1 MLLLYVIRL
10 KSINNCG
17 LVGDTKNMEY
27 YAKGIRKFQ
36 RELKTSVSEF
46 PRFGRRMPQEFDSE
60 NYWPD
65 SSSCAQTQ
73 KELEDYRLQEL
84 ARRSF

>member
-1 MLLLYVIRL
+1 VE
-10 KSINNCG
+10 
-17 LVGDTKNMEY
+17 GDTKKIEY

-36 RELKTSVSEF
+36 REF
-46 PRFGRRMPQEFDSE
+46 PQFSLLGRKMPEADSE

-73 KELEDYRLQEL
+73 KGISRQ
-84 ARRSF
+84 